1 MAYMQTS
8 EQVVSMI
15 AVGTLVDEQGIVASG
30 GYLVQLLP
38 EVGRGPLMVMTE
50 RLRDW
55 ESIDAH
61 LLSDEFSPSW
71 LLDQLLYGMPFTPAG
86 EARSASDCWCDELRV
101 VEALATL
108 ESRRSRAP
116 PELRRG
122 PGDRVRVL
130 QDRVPH
136 SPCSPARPARQEL
149 KGEVRVACSRRAGC
163 ALGSERSRPAAV
175 RHVTRPFPRPRP
187 PSQPELDREGGPASS
202 RT

>member
-61 LLSDEFSPSW
+61 LKSDEFSPSW
-71 LLDQLLYGMPFTPAG
+71 LLDQLLYGMPFTRL
-86 EARSASDCWCDELRV
+86 EESKSASI
-101 VEALATL
+101 AGATSSGW
-108 ESRRSRAP
+108 SRRSP
-116 PELRRG
+116 PW
-122 PGDRVRVL
+122 
-130 QDRVPH
+130 
-136 SPCSPARPARQEL
+136 
-149 KGEVRVACSRRAGC
+149 VAAI
-163 ALGSERSRPAAV
+163 
-175 RHVTRPFPRPRP
+175 
-187 PSQPELDREGGPASS
+187 SS
-202 RT
+202 TS